1 MNKRIIASI
10 LTVIMLMTMLPTAAF
25 AADGES
31 TETGNSTTP
40 EAAIYLDQ
48 QHGADDNDGLSK
60 TTAVKTIEKANELAN
75 EKNIKDICI
84 SSFYQVTGTET
95 WDLGGKTLHR
105 YGLGGYMIELVS
117 ASASLTLS
125 NIVIDGAECTVDA
138 THAAETDSI
147 IKAANGGTIVLN
159 SGAILQNNKA
169 MQFGS
174 GVLANNGV
182 NITMEDGAII
192 RNNTNRNYE
201 LGGGILIGNGSTF
214 TMNGGEISGNTA
226 NGGGGVA
233 IIGSTMVMN
242 NGTISNNSTYQ
253 TSGQGSYGAGVYV
266 ADYANSSGGDTLFTA
281 TPASFEMNGGK
292 ITGNKALDY
301 GGGIVTFP
309 QRSQKITINIKNGEI
324 SGNKVTRGSGGA
336 VAAFFGVTE
345 LNIKDGTLTGNSA
358 YQFGG
363 GVFLYQ
369 ATNVTISGGTISENK
384 ALRGGGGVCLREG
397 SAVKQ
402 TGGSI
407 ENNVAKVGGG
417 IYSGTYTMT
426 GGVIK
431 DNNNSLTEEARLS
444 TLGDGVFV
452 GTAFN
457 LGNDA
462 EISTNNDVYLTAG
475 DSISKEGRYINVISP
490 YTGASTAKPIQI
502 HSEDR
507 TVENTEIGTQLVR
520 YMTDAGGEA
529 AAATADADGIFVPSW
544 KMPEGLAIGQ
554 SKAAGKTDWMTYVP
568 AVKIQYQWVST
579 DNPTDVTPPAND
591 YIRTGR
597 AYTAKAQQNSHQ
609 GYTFDGWYTDT
620 TCTVP
625 YVNGTVLNTDTV
637 LYGRWKAEH
646 GNLSVAKT
654 VAGNNGDTSKAFNF
668 TVTLGDTGINGTFG
682 DMTFADGVATFVLK
696 HGESKTAVGLPA
708 GITYTVTEA
717 EADKDGYTTTSVN
730 ASGSIIKDDT
740 AAVTFTN
747 TRNSSSSHH
756 STRYTLHYESNGGTA
771 YKDERY
777 SSGTKVT
784 LDKTPTRESYTFTGW
799 YADKALTQKIT
810 SVTMN
815 SDKTVYAGWE
825 ATGVPDKLNGDDH
838 FAYVIGYPDG
848 KVHPKGNISR
858 AETATIFFR
867 LLKADIRDGNL
878 TADNGFSDVADGQW
892 HNKAISTMA
901 KLGIVKGRRA
911 DRFDPDAS
919 ITRAEF
925 AAICA
930 RFNTKPV
937 ENSGSF
943 SDISGHW
950 AENEIER
957 AAAFG
962 WISGYP
968 DGTFRPDARITRA
981 EAMTMIN
988 RVLCR
993 MPQSESDLLDS
1004 MVTWPDNKPSDWHY
1018 LAVQEATNSHD
1029 FDRQGEVGESWTK
1042 LTSVPDWT
1050 RYQK

>member
-1 MNKRIIASI
+1 MKKRIITSI

-31 TETGNSTTP
+31 TETGDSTTP

-75 EKNIKDICI
+75 EKNIKDICL
-84 SSFYQVTGTET
+84 SSFYKVTGTET

-105 YGLGGYMIELVS
+105 YNLGGYMIELAN

-125 NIVIDGAECTVDA
+125 NIVIDGAECSVDA
-138 THAAETDSI
+138 AHAAETDSI

-169 MQFGS
+169 AQFGS
-174 GVLANNGV
+174 GILANNGV

-309 QRSQKITINIKNGEI
+309 QRSQKITININNGEI

-345 LNIKDGTLTGNSA
+345 LNIKGGTLTGNSA

-431 DNNNSLTEEARLS
+431 DNNNSLTEAARLS

-502 HSEDR
+502 HSEDH

-520 YMTDAGGEA
+520 YTTDAGGET

-579 DNPTDVTPPAND
+579 DNPNDVTPPAND

-682 DMTFADGVATFVLK
+682 EMTFADGVATFVLK

-771 YKDERY
+771 YQDERY

-784 LDKTPTRESYTFTGW
+784 LDKAPIRESYTFTGW
-799 YADKALTQKIT
+799 YTDEKLTDKIT
-810 SVTMN
+810 SVTMT
-815 SDKTVYAGWE
+815 SDKTVYAGWV
-825 ATGVPDKLNGDDH
+825 ATGVPDMLNGDDH
-838 FAYVIGYPDG
+838 DAYVIGYPDG
-848 KVHPKGNISR
+848 NVHPQGNISR

-867 LLKADIRDGNL
+867 LLKADTRDGNL
-878 TADNGFSDVADGQW
+878 TAENVFADVANGKW
-892 HNKAISTMA
+892 FNKAVSTMA
-901 KLGIVKGRRA
+901 KLGIVKGRSA
-911 DRFDPDAS
+911 ESFAPDAP

-930 RFNTKPV
+930 RFNTKPT
-937 ENSGSF
+937 NTSNSF

-950 AENEIER
+950 AEAEIER
-957 AAAFG
+957 AVAFG
-962 WISGYP
+962 WIAGYP
-968 DGTFRPDARITRA
+968 DGTFRPDTYITRA

-993 MPQSESDLLDS
+993 MPQDEKDLLS
-1004 MVTWPDNKPSDWHY
+1004 TMVVWPDNKPTDWHY
-1018 LAVQEATNSHD
+1018 LAVQEATNSHE
-1029 FDRQGEVGESWTK
+1029 FERKGAVNETWTK
-1042 LTSVPDWT
+1042 LTSAPDWT
-1050 RYQK
+1050 RYQ

>member
-1 MNKRIIASI
+1 MKKRIITSI

-31 TETGNSTTP
+31 TETGDSTTP

-75 EKNIKDICI
+75 EKNIKDICL
-84 SSFYQVTGTET
+84 SSFYKVTGTET

-105 YGLGGYMIELVS
+105 YNLGGYMIELAN

-125 NIVIDGAECTVDA
+125 NIVIDGAECSVDA
-138 THAAETDSI
+138 AHAAETDSI

-169 MQFGS
+169 AQFGS
-174 GVLANNGV
+174 GILANNGV

-309 QRSQKITINIKNGEI
+309 QRSQKITININNGEI

-345 LNIKDGTLTGNSA
+345 LNIKGGTLTGNST

-431 DNNNSLTEEARLS
+431 DNNNSLTEAARLS

-502 HSEDR
+502 HSEDH

-520 YMTDAGGEA
+520 YTTDAGGET

-579 DNPTDVTPPAND
+579 DNPNDVTPPAND

-682 DMTFADGVATFVLK
+682 EMTFADGVATFVLK

-771 YKDERY
+771 YQDERY

-784 LDKTPTRESYTFTGW
+784 LDKAPIRESYTFTGW
-799 YADKALTQKIT
+799 YTDEKLTDKIT
-810 SVTMN
+810 SVTMT
-815 SDKTVYAGWE
+815 SDKTVYAGWV
-825 ATGVPDKLNGDDH
+825 ATGVPDMLNGDDH
-838 FAYVIGYPDG
+838 DAYVIGYPDG
-848 KVHPKGNISR
+848 NVHPQGNISR

-867 LLKADIRDGNL
+867 LLKADTRDGNL
-878 TADNGFSDVADGQW
+878 TAENVFADVANGKW
-892 HNKAISTMA
+892 FNKAVSTMA
-901 KLGIVKGRRA
+901 KLGIVKGRSA
-911 DRFDPDAS
+911 ETFAPDAP

-930 RFNTKPV
+930 RFNTKPT
-937 ENSGSF
+937 NTSNSF

-950 AENEIER
+950 AEAEIER
-957 AAAFG
+957 AVAFG
-962 WISGYP
+962 WIAGYP
-968 DGTFRPDARITRA
+968 DGTFRPDTYITRA

-993 MPQSESDLLDS
+993 MPQDEKDLLRT
-1004 MVTWPDNKPSDWHY
+1004 MVVWPDNKPTDWYY
-1018 LAVQEATNSHD
+1018 LAVQEATNSHE
-1029 FDRQGEVGESWTK
+1029 FERKGAVNEKWTK
-1042 LTSVPDWT
+1042 LTSAPDWT
-1050 RYQK
+1050 RYQ

>member
-31 TETGNSTTP
+31 TETGDSTTP

-75 EKNIKDICI
+75 EKNIKDICL

-174 GVLANNGV
+174 GILANNRV

-242 NGTISNNSTYQ
+242 GGTISNNSTYK

-266 ADYANSSGGDTLFTA
+266 ADYANASGGDTLFTA
-281 TPASFEMNGGK
+281 TPASFEMNGGS
-292 ITGNKALDY
+292 ICDNTALDY
-301 GGGIVTFP
+301 GGGVLTFP
-309 QRSQKITINIKNGEI
+309 QQSKKITININNGEI
-324 SGNKVTRGSGGA
+324 SGNKVTKGSGGA
-336 VAAFFGVTE
+336 VAAFFDDTE
-345 LNIKDGTLTGNSA
+345 LNIKGGTLTGNSA

-384 ALRGGGGVCLREG
+384 AFRGGGGVCLREG

-444 TLGDGVFV
+444 TRGDGVFV

-579 DNPTDVTPPAND
+579 DNPNDVTPPAND

-682 DMTFADGVATFVLK
+682 EMTFADGVATFVLK

-878 TADNGFSDVADGQW
+878 TADNDFSDVANGQW

-901 KLGIVKGRRA
+901 KLGIVKGRCA

-1029 FDRQGEVGESWTK
+1029 FNRQGEVGESWTK
-1042 LTSVPDWT
+1042 LTSVPDWKQ
-1050 RYQK
+1050 YQ

>member
-75 EKNIKDICI
+75 EKNIKDICL

-105 YGLGGYMIELVS
+105 YGLGGYMIELVD

-169 MQFGS
+169 AQFGS
-174 GVLANNGV
+174 GILANNRV

-201 LGGGILIGNGSTF
+201 LGGGILIGNSSTF

-242 NGTISNNSTYQ
+242 NGTISNNSTYR

-309 QRSQKITINIKNGEI
+309 QQSKKITININNGEI
-324 SGNKVTRGSGGA
+324 SGNKVTKGSGGA

-345 LNIKDGTLTGNSA
+345 LNIKGGTLTENSA
-358 YQFGG
+358 QNYGG
-363 GVFLYQ
+363 GVFLYD
-369 ATNVTISGGTISENK
+369 ATNVTISGGTLTGNS
-384 ALRGGGGVCLREG
+384 ARRFGGGVYLNTD
-397 SAVKQ
+397 SAVTQ

-407 ENNVAKVGGG
+407 ENNVAYTGGG
-417 IYSGTYTMT
+417 VCGGTYTMT

-431 DNNNSLTEEARLS
+431 DNNNSLTEEVRLS
-444 TLGDGVFV
+444 TRGDGVFV

-462 EISTNNDVYLTAG
+462 EISTNNDVYLAKG
-475 DSISKEGRYINVISP
+475 SSIPKEGRYINVISQ

-520 YMTDAGGEA
+520 YTTDAGGET

-579 DNPTDVTPPAND
+579 DNPNDVTPPAND

-682 DMTFADGVATFVLK
+682 EMTFADGVATFVLK

-911 DRFDPDAS
+911 DSFDPDAS

-937 ENSGSF
+937 ENSSSF

-1042 LTSVPDWT
+1042 LTSVPDWK
-1050 RYQK
+1050 RYQ

>member
-31 TETGNSTTP
+31 TETGDSTTP
-40 EAAIYLDQ
+40 ETAIYLDQ

-60 TTAVKTIEKANELAN
+60 TTAVQTIEKAKELAN
-75 EKNIKDICI
+75 EKNINDICL
-84 SSFYQVTGTET
+84 SSFYRVTGTET

-105 YGLGGYMIELVS
+105 YGLGGYMIELAD

-169 MQFGS
+169 AQFGS
-174 GVLANNGV
+174 GILANNRV

-201 LGGGILIGNGSTF
+201 LGGGILIGNSSTF

-242 NGTISNNSTYQ
+242 GGTISNNSTYK

-266 ADYANSSGGDTLFTA
+266 ADYANASGGDTLFTGQ
-281 TPASFEMNGGK
+281 PASFEMNGGK
-292 ITGNKALDY
+292 ITGNTALDY
-301 GGGIVTFP
+301 GGGVLTFP
-309 QRSQKITINIKNGEI
+309 QQSQKITININNGEI
-324 SGNKVTRGSGGA
+324 SGNKVTKGSGGA

-345 LNIKDGTLTGNSA
+345 LNIKGGTLTGNSA

-369 ATNVTISGGTISENK
+369 ATNVTISGGTISKNK
-384 ALRGGGGVCLREG
+384 APRSGGGVCLREG

-579 DNPTDVTPPAND
+579 DNPNDVTPPAND

-682 DMTFADGVATFVLK
+682 EMTFADGVATFVLK

-878 TADNGFSDVADGQW
+878 TADNDFSDVANGQW

-901 KLGIVKGRRA
+901 KLGIVKGRCA

-930 RFNTKPV
+930 RFNTRPV

-968 DGTFRPDARITRA
+968 DGTFHPDARITRA

-993 MPQSESDLLDS
+993 MPQSESNLLDS

-1029 FDRQGEVGESWTK
+1029 FDRKGEVGESWTK
-1042 LTSVPDWT
+1042 LTSVPDWKQ
-1050 RYQK
+1050 YQ

>member
-75 EKNIKDICI
+75 EKNIKDICL

-369 ATNVTISGGTISENK
+369 ATNVTISGGTISKNK
-384 ALRGGGGVCLREG
+384 ALRSGGGVCLREG

-520 YMTDAGGEA
+520 YTTDAGGDTA
-529 AAATADADGIFVPSW
+529 AAKADEDGIFVPSW
-544 KMPEGLAIGQ
+544 KMPEGLVIGQ

-597 AYTAKAQQNSHQ
+597 AYTAKAQQVSHQ

-620 TCTVP
+620 SCSVP
-625 YVNGTVLNTDTV
+625 YVDGTVLNADTV
-637 LYGRWKAEH
+637 LYGRWTAAH
-646 GNLSVAKT
+646 GNLSVTKT

-668 TVTLGDTGINGTFG
+668 TVTLGDTSINGTFG
-682 DMTFADGVATFVLK
+682 EMIFADGVATFVLK

-878 TADNGFSDVADGQW
+878 TADNEFSDVSDGQW
-892 HNKAISTMA
+892 HNKAVSTMA

-968 DGTFRPDARITRA
+968 DGTFHPDARITRA

-1029 FDRQGEVGESWTK
+1029 FNRQGEVGESWTK
-1042 LTSVPDWT
+1042 LTSVPDWK
-1050 RYQK
+1050 RYQ

>member
-1 MNKRIIASI
+1 MKKRIIASI

-25 AADGES
+25 AAVGES
-31 TETGNSTTP
+31 TETGDSTTP
-40 EAAIYLDQ
+40 ETAIYLDQ
-48 QHGADDNDGLSK
+48 QHGANDNDGLSK
-60 TTAVKTIEKANELAN
+60 TTAVQTIEKAKELAN
-75 EKNIKDICI
+75 EKNINDICL
-84 SSFYQVTGTET
+84 SSFYRVTGTET

-105 YGLGGYMIELVS
+105 YGLGGYMIELAD

-169 MQFGS
+169 AQFGS
-174 GVLANNGV
+174 GILANNRV

-192 RNNTNRNYE
+192 RNNTNSNYE
-201 LGGGILIGNGSTF
+201 LGGGILIGNSSTF

-233 IIGSTMVMN
+233 VIGSTMVMHG
-242 NGTISNNSTYQ
+242 GTISNNSTYK

-266 ADYANSSGGDTLFTA
+266 ADYAKTSGSPVFTA
-281 TPASFEMNGGK
+281 APASFEMNGGS
-292 ITGNKALDY
+292 ICDNNALDY
-301 GGGIVTFP
+301 GGGVLTFP
-309 QRSQKITINIKNGEI
+309 QQGKKVTVNINGGTI
-324 SGNKVTRGSGGA
+324 SGNRVTNGSGGA
-336 VAAFFGVTE
+336 VAAFFGLTE
-345 LNIKDGTLTGNSA
+345 LNIKDGTLTKNNVLN
-358 YQFGG
+358 FGG
-363 GVFLYQ
+363 GVFLYD

-444 TLGDGVFV
+444 TVGDGVFV

-529 AAATADADGIFVPSW
+529 AAATADAGGIFVPSW

-668 TVTLGDTGINGTFG
+668 TVTLGDTGMNGTFG
-682 DMTFADGVATFVLK
+682 EMTFVDGVATFVLK

-740 AAVTFTN
+740 AEAAFTN

-756 STRYTLHYESNGGTA
+756 STRFTLHYESNGGTS
-771 YKDERY
+771 YKDESY
-777 SSGTKVT
+777 SYGTTVS
-784 LDKTPTRESYTFTGW
+784 LDKVPIRESYTFTGW
-799 YADKALTQKIT
+799 YTDEELTDKIT
-810 SVTMN
+810 SVTMT
-815 SDKTVYAGWE
+815 SDKTVYAGWV
-825 ATGVPDKLNGDDH
+825 ATGVPDMLNGDDH
-838 FAYVIGYPDG
+838 DAYVIGYPDG
-848 KVHPKGNISR
+848 NVHPQGNISR

-867 LLKADIRDGNL
+867 LLKADTRDGNL
-878 TADNGFSDVADGQW
+878 TAENVFADVANGKW
-892 HNKAISTMA
+892 FNKAVSTMA
-901 KLGIVKGRRA
+901 KLGIVKGRSA
-911 DRFDPDAS
+911 ETFAPDAP

-930 RFNTKPV
+930 RFNTKPT
-937 ENSGSF
+937 NTSNSF

-950 AENEIER
+950 AEAEIER
-957 AAAFG
+957 AVAFG
-962 WISGYP
+962 WIAGYP
-968 DGTFRPDARITRA
+968 DGTFRPDTYITRA

-993 MPQSESDLLDS
+993 MPQDEKDLLRT
-1004 MVTWPDNKPSDWHY
+1004 MVVWPDNKPTDWYY
-1018 LAVQEATNSHD
+1018 LAVQEATNSHE
-1029 FDRQGEVGESWTK
+1029 FERKGAVNEKWTK
-1042 LTSVPDWT
+1042 LTSAPDWT
-1050 RYQK
+1050 RYQ